1 MPAESRTA
9 RKAHCAPWE
18 PAHSHSTA
26 VQAIAQCSRW
36 HLCGDLMIFHLEQGR
51 KTWIIQRKRKNSTG
65 SVLTIGSS
73 LPIPLWKG
81 SQNRSLCKGNIIT
94 SFSRTNPESPI
105 CLYYITILTEPTRQV
120 ILFLQD
126 GFKLRRIRLH
136 WGNGS
141 YQPFPTRRCWNVEHA
156 NSSHRGASTS
166 EKDTKIHLTSTSE
179 QHKLGQKTSKNE
191 FLYQKL
197 F

>member
-1 MPAESRTA
+1 MGISWFFILNKAEKLGSSRGKEKT
-9 RKAHCAPWE
+9 
-18 PAHSHSTA
+18 
-26 VQAIAQCSRW
+26 Q
-36 HLCGDLMIFHLEQGR
+36 LEV
-51 KTWIIQRKRKNSTG
+51 SFP
-65 SVLTIGSS
+65 IGSS

-81 SQNRSLCKGNIIT
+81 SQNRSLWKGNVTT

-105 CLYYITILTEPTRQV
+105 CLYYITILTQPTRQV

-156 NSSHRGASTS
+156 NSSHQGASTS
-166 EKDTKIHLTSTSE
+166 EKDTKIHLTSRSE

-191 FLYQKL
+191 FLYQEL